1 MPLPKGEG
9 RVHLI
14 FCSLSSWERVPKGRV
29 RVAHWQCVTYFSSL
43 QLRKF
48 GFISVDRGPS
58 ANACRRINRIF
69 ISATLAFNIRTLSSK
84 AWTEGGIS
92 ILCLDQELGS
102 RKDVAIVYAIRAL
115 DKEQSIR
122 SEMDPHPKEAALT
135 KRILLVDS
143 QEDQRLILGSLLGEE
158 GHQVTICDRAS
169 EALDLF
175 ENKDFDF
182 VIVVDLPPVLDGLH
196 LLEQVKQL
204 KTKIPVL
211 VISSQYET
219 ELCRKQLLG

>member
-1 MPLPKGEG
+1 M
-9 RVHLI
+9 
-14 FCSLSSWERVPKGRV
+14 
-29 RVAHWQCVTYFSSL
+29 
-43 QLRKF
+43 
-48 GFISVDRGPS
+48 
-58 ANACRRINRIF
+58 
-69 ISATLAFNIRTLSSK
+69 
-84 AWTEGGIS
+84 
-92 ILCLDQELGS
+92 
-102 RKDVAIVYAIRAL
+102 YAIRAL

-122 SEMDPHPKEAALT
+122 SEMDPHPKEDALT

-143 QEDQRLILGSLLGEE
+143 QEDQRWILGSLLGEE
-158 GHQVTICDRAS
+158 GHLVTICDRAS

-204 KTKIPVL
+204 KTKVPVL